1 MQKYASNTLDNSV
14 KSVLFVYIYAYNTS
28 FWRCYLRNLQKM
40 YTLTIF
46 RNCIERPNF
55 VYRLWPL
62 YIFLQIYKLT
72 HWCTCIELR
81 IFTFPYFSFS
91 SSSWPWVKKS
101 CGLKN
106 ILNPYRVMVCC
117 MSSCK
122 QKNVVSKLMCNRTS
136 IMNIFI
142 CIYIFPS
149 YFRLDFFV
157 KWQKL

>member
-1 MQKYASNTLDNSV
+1 MQKYASNTLDGGMNSV
-14 KSVLFVYIYAYNTS
+14 YYTIRTIYAYNTS
-28 FWRCYLRNLQKM
+28 ILIWYLLNLQKI

-46 RNCIERPNF
+46 QNCIERPNF
-55 VYRLWPL
+55 VCRLWPL

-81 IFTFPYFSFS
+81 IFTFPYISFS
-91 SSSWPWVKKS
+91 PSSWPWVKKS

-122 QKNVVSKLMCNRTS
+122 QKTS
-136 IMNIFI
+136 
-142 CIYIFPS
+142 FPN
-149 YFRLDFFV
+149 
-157 KWQKL
+157 